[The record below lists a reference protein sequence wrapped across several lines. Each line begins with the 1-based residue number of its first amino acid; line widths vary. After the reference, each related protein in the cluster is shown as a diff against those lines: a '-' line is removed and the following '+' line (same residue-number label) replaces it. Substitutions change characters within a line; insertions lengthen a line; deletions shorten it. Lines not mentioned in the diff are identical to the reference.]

1 MFRILDLQPGR
12 KEVMCIMSNVKRG
25 GWILMG
31 MVLGALAASSM
42 SAVQAQPNDPK
53 RLTVTYTSTGF
64 GQAAFIKDT
73 KSVGCWFVVTQ
84 ANAGVAM
91 VTAPPEA
98 CSSF

>member
-1 MFRILDLQPGR
+1 M
-12 KEVMCIMSNVKRG
+12 VCIMSNVKRG
-25 GWILMG
+25 GWILIG
-31 MVLGALAASSM
+31 IVLGALAASSM

-53 RLTVTYTSTGF
+53 RLTVTYTSTGL